1 MENDKGKGTKETEC
15 PGHAAKGAWCK
26 ALSREIKKS
35 HQPGQ
40 ESNEQPPIYPRL
52 GLTAI
57 TCCVNRDAA
66 HYTTETGDGCH
77 AGFIHIKSENGLP
90 AQLRGMGE
98 L

>member
-1 MENDKGKGTKETEC
+1 MSGTRGEGSVVQS
-15 PGHAAKGAWCK
+15 PIQGN
-26 ALSREIKKS
+26 KKS